1 MHQFV
6 SLFFLVLLI
15 SCANDQDH
23 IYPPTYG
30 AIKVHKVSR
39 NGKMVLDTVYH
50 TIGSFAFVNQ
60 RNDTVDESILKN
72 KVSVA
77 SCFHS
82 TFQTRVDT
90 LLESALDSVNRVF
103 GKTSD
108 FYIISYTVDP
118 VFDTPGVLKKYYEN
132 KQVVGDNWYFLTGQS
147 PDSLYRFLRYNYL
160 IVADRDTTGGES
172 GGFIHSEQIVLVDR
186 KQRIRGFYD
195 GTKRE
200 HVGKLINDA
209 KILLNEKP

>member
-1 MHQFV
+1 
-6 SLFFLVLLI
+6 
-15 SCANDQDH
+15 
-23 IYPPTYG
+23 
-30 AIKVHKVSR
+30 
-39 NGKMVLDTVYH
+39 MVLDTVYH
-50 TIGSFAFVNQ
+50 TVGPFTFVNQ

-72 KVSVA
+72 KVSIG

-82 TFQTRVDT
+82 TFQTKVDT
-90 LLESALDSVNRVF
+90 LLESTLDSVNRTF
-103 GKTSD
+103 GNRSD

-118 VFDTPGVLKKYYEN
+118 VFDTPRKLKKYYEN

-160 IVADRDTTGGES
+160 IVANRDTSGSEP

-195 GTKRE
+195 GTKIE
-200 HVGKLINDA
+200 HLSKLISDA